1 MLENHG
7 KWLEVVGESVFFEDQ
22 IERGGVRLD
31 YSREA
36 EPTNTMT
43 S

>member
-1 MLENHG
+1 MESGWRWLEN
-7 KWLEVVGESVFFEDQ
+7 LFFFEDQ

>member
-1 MLENHG
+1 M
-7 KWLEVVGESVFFEDQ
+7 EVVGGGWRICFFEDQ

-36 EPTNTMT
+36 EPRNTMT